1 MKKILNSG
9 FLGNVLK
16 VSSSNLLVLI
26 LGVMLTFILPMKLS
40 TEGFGYWQLFVLYT
54 SYCGF
59 FILGFSDGVNLR
71 YGGYKYE
78 DLDFKLF
85 RTEFKYLIIY
95 TILVSLAMILTLL
108 WLFSDSPNLFVY
120 IGFAVNITLFNIQ
133 GFFIHIC
140 QITGKFKQYSIGI
153 SLERILL
160 VTFIVFTL
168 VLPINN
174 YEIYICADFIARIC
188 VICYFSYNCKEI
200 VFGQRYKLNKVRDE
214 IITNVKVGFFLMFS
228 AIISMMMSNYI
239 KFFIER
245 NFGIKEFSYFAFAT
259 SMLSLVLQTIVSIS
273 TVLYPMMRRIET
285 KKLKGIYK
293 SLNNIL
299 NDISGILLLAY
310 YVAVFFII
318 YIIPKY
324 SLVLE
329 FLMILFPV
337 ILFNIKNNMLITL
350 FYKVFRLEKQI
361 FYNNIIGLG
370 LMMILTSVGFY
381 FNKSIGIVVVAYL
394 LSYFLI
400 TIYTE
405 RKLFKINNW
414 SNDNRNNM
422 TYIIIIFI
430 AINYFIP
437 TPTNLLIYCPVALI
451 MFGLHA
457 KRILKEVKFLGGL
470 LK

>member
-214 IITNVKVGFFLMFS
+214 IITNVKIGFFLMFS

-259 SMLSLVLQTIVSIS
+259 SMLSLVLQTIVS
-273 TVLYPMMRRIET
+273 
-285 KKLKGIYK
+285 
-293 SLNNIL
+293 
-299 NDISGILLLAY
+299 
-310 YVAVFFII
+310 
-318 YIIPKY
+318 KY

-437 TPTNLLIYCPVALI
+437 TPTNLLIYCPVSLI
-451 MFGLHA
+451 IFGLHA

>member
-1 MKKILNSG
+1 
-9 FLGNVLK
+9 
-16 VSSSNLLVLI
+16 
-26 LGVMLTFILPMKLS
+26 
-40 TEGFGYWQLFVLYT
+40 
-54 SYCGF
+54 
-59 FILGFSDGVNLR
+59 
-71 YGGYKYE
+71 
-78 DLDFKLF
+78 
-85 RTEFKYLIIY
+85 
-95 TILVSLAMILTLL
+95 
-108 WLFSDSPNLFVY
+108 
-120 IGFAVNITLFNIQ
+120 
-133 GFFIHIC
+133 
-140 QITGKFKQYSIGI
+140 
-153 SLERILL
+153 
-160 VTFIVFTL
+160 
-168 VLPINN
+168 
-174 YEIYICADFIARIC
+174 
-188 VICYFSYNCKEI
+188 
-200 VFGQRYKLNKVRDE
+200 
-214 IITNVKVGFFLMFS
+214 
-228 AIISMMMSNYI
+228 
-239 KFFIER
+239 
-245 NFGIKEFSYFAFAT
+245 
-259 SMLSLVLQTIVSIS
+259 
-273 TVLYPMMRRIET
+273 MMRRIET

-451 MFGLHA
+451 IFGLHA